1 MRTWLRT
8 PLAIFSDDAG
18 GGIVVE
24 DDRIVECLSA
34 GGTPKSPCD
43 TIFDASEHVILPGLV
58 NTHHHFY
65 QTLTR
70 AYGPALNKEL
80 FAWLK
85 TLYPVWAGLTSGQLA
100 DATQLALTEL
110 LLSGCTTSADHH
122 YVFPQGLDD
131 AIDIQAAVAEKVGIR
146 VTLTRGSMNLSV
158 SDGGLATESVVQTT
172 DTILSDSERVIRAYH
187 DAQEGSMRQIALAPC
202 SPFSVTRDVMIE
214 SARMAGEFGVALH
227 THLAETRDENDF
239 CLRHYGCRPVDY
251 LEQVGW
257 MRDNVWL
264 AHGIHF
270 DSDEIAR
277 LGSAKIGIAHCPGSN
292 MLLAS
297 GICPTQELLDNGA
310 RIGIGVDGS
319 ASEDASNLI
328 QEVRMA
334 LQIQRLRY
342 GSRKITHLDVIRWA
356 TEGSAACLGRY
367 DIGRIACGKQ
377 ADLAMYKLDALRFS
391 GAGDPLAA
399 LILCG
404 AHRADRVMVAGQWRV
419 VDGEIPDLDLQE
431 LITRHRNSSS
441 RLQRGHQ

>member
-1 MRTWLRT
+1 MRTWIRA
-8 PLAIFSDDAG
+8 PLAIFSDNAN

-24 DDRIVECLSA
+24 DDRIVECLAA
-34 GGTPKSPCD
+34 GATPKISCD
-43 TIFDASEHVILPGLV
+43 TIFDASEHVVLPGLV

-85 TLYPVWAGLTSGQLA
+85 TLYPVWAGLTPEQLV
-100 DATQLALTEL
+100 DATQLALSEL
-110 LLSGCTTSADHH
+110 LLSGCTAAADHH
-122 YVFPQGLDD
+122 YVFPQGLED
-131 AIDIQAAVAEKVGIR
+131 AIDIQAEVADHVGMR

-158 SDGGLATESVVQTT
+158 ADGGLAPESVVQPT
-172 DTILSDSERVIRAYH
+172 DVILSDSERVIRAYH
-187 DAQEGSMRQIALAPC
+187 DAEEGSMRQIALAPC

-214 SARMAGEFGVALH
+214 SARMAAELGVALH
-227 THLAETRDENDF
+227 THLAETQDENEF
-239 CLRHYGCRPVDY
+239 CLRNYGCRPVDY
-251 LEQVGW
+251 LEDVGW
-257 MRDNVWL
+257 MSDNVWL

-270 DSDEIAR
+270 NSQEIAR
-277 LGSAKIGIAHCPGSN
+277 LGSANVGIAHCPGSN

-297 GICPTQELLDNGA
+297 GICPTQELLENGA

-328 QEVRMA
+328 QEVRLA

-356 TEGSAACLGRY
+356 TEGSAACLGRD
-367 DIGRIACGKQ
+367 DIGRIACGMQ
-377 ADLAMYKLDALRFS
+377 ADLAMFKLDELRFS
-391 GAGDPLAA
+391 GVGDPLAA

-404 AHRADRVMVAGQWRV
+404 AHRADRVMVAGKWQV

-431 LITRHRNSSS
+431 LITRHQVSSNK
-441 RLQRGHQ
+441 LTQRC